1 MKSYQS
7 NPRLCCSAC
16 TPLLLFGP
24 NMVSSFLTPQYTVK
38 QVKLTEI
45 SFYTIFPILQLYL
58 FLSTHYP
65 SSRLPSLFWSL
76 CPCLIFGRF
85 THFGLSYLL
94 TSVPA
99 YFFLYYSHL
108 TINLVFDCS
117 IHWIFP
123 ERYYTK
129 LWTVNSLSTR

>member
-1 MKSYQS
+1 MKSYLEH
-7 NPRLCCSAC
+7 PRLCCSAC
-16 TPLLLFGP
+16 TPLLLLGP
-24 NMVSSFLTPQYTVK
+24 YRVSSFLPPQYTVK

-45 SFYTIFPILQLYL
+45 SFYKIFPILQLYL

-85 THFGLSYLL
+85 THFGLLYLL

-99 YFFLYYSHL
+99 YFFLYCRHF
-108 TINLVFDCS
+108 TINLLFAFS
-117 IHWIFP
+117 IRWIFP
-123 ERYYTK
+123 ERHYTK
-129 LWTVNSLSTR
+129 L